1 MKRMVLLAPA
11 GGLVSGAAQ
20 AALFGVGLAGLILAR
35 RCRHRG
41 IRF

>member
-11 GGLVSGAAQ
+11 GGLVSGATQ
-20 AALFGVGLAGLILAR
+20 AALFGVGLMLAR